1 MSSAETEPRPST
13 PSPDREDAQDRAPS
27 QPPLTPLRP
36 KGRNRLEG
44 FLKHLTELPMLVLI
58 AFGIAIIIKTFLIQA
73 FFIPSKSMLP
83 ALRVGDRVLV
93 EKISYR
99 LHDPR
104 RGDVVVFEKSVFG
117 KAPDLPWYQ
126 DARNYLRELL
136 GLPTGGEED
145 YIKRVVAV
153 AGDTIRYVGTPRRLI
168 VNGSD
173 VDLSYVKGG
182 NDRFS
187 STITSND
194 CKRLEMEAVDDGCRV
209 PAGRIFVMG
218 DNRANS
224 EDSRIL
230 GPVDKDRV
238 VGRAFVVIW
247 PPADFGS
254 L

>member
-1 MSSAETEPRPST
+1 
-13 PSPDREDAQDRAPS
+13 
-27 QPPLTPLRP
+27 
-36 KGRNRLEG
+36 
-44 FLKHLTELPMLVLI
+44 MLVLI

-136 GLPTGGEED
+136 GLPTGGED